1 MSFVPDQTQALLTVA
16 EMAASDRAAIAAGI
30 AGTRLMA
37 AAGNGVFEAIVSRFP
52 PQPTIVLCGP
62 GNNGGDGY
70 VVAEK
75 LRRAGWDVAV
85 ASLVRRAALKGDAA
99 RAAALWQGRTVALD
113 AVDVLDGRT
122 LAVDAL
128 FGAGLARPLE
138 GVAGAVVAAIGA
150 RGLACVGVDVPSG
163 VEGDTGKVLGC
174 APRCALTVTF
184 FRLKP
189 GHLLLPGRALCGET
203 VLVDIGTP
211 ADILDALEPR
221 TWRNDP
227 ALWRAAL
234 PRREM
239 SDHKYRRGHALIYG
253 GARLTGAARLAAL
266 AARRM
271 GAGLATIA
279 APVEAGPVYR
289 AGDAGT
295 IVADCEFPSDYAA
308 LLADRRFNAVVIGP
322 GLGRGKA
329 TWRKLEQAL
338 ASGAEERRFVI
349 DADALTSAGDSQ
361 RLFGLLGPHCVLTP
375 HEGEFARLFASIAP
389 DLDKLTRARRAARR
403 SGAIVLLKG
412 ADTVVAAPDG
422 RAAINANAPAWLAS
436 AGSGDVLAGMVGGLL
451 AQGVEPFCAAAA
463 AVWLHGLAGRLAGP
477 ALVAEDLPVTLRD
490 VWKAL

>member
-1 MSFVPDQTQALLTVA
+1 MSFTPDPTQALLTVA
-16 EMAASDRAAIAAGI
+16 EMAASDRSAIAAGV
-30 AGTRLMA
+30 AGSRLMA

-75 LRRAGWDVAV
+75 LRRAGWDVVV
-85 ASLVRRAALKGDAA
+85 ASLVRREALKGAA
-99 RAAALWQGRTVALD
+99 AWAAALWQGPTVALD
-113 AVDVLDGRT
+113 GIEVLDGRT
-122 LAVDAL
+122 MVVDAL
-128 FGAGLARPLE
+128 FGAGLTRPLD
-138 GVAGAVVAAIGA
+138 GIAGAVVAAIGA
-150 RGLACVGVDVPSG
+150 RGLTCIGVDVPSG
-163 VEGDTGKVLGC
+163 VQGDTGKVLGC

-189 GHLLLPGRALCGET
+189 GHLLLPGRELCGET
-203 VLVDIGTP
+203 VLVEIGTP
-211 ADILDALEPR
+211 SQVLDAIAPR
-221 TWRNDP
+221 AWRNDP
-227 ALWRAAL
+227 ALWRAGL

-271 GAGLATIA
+271 GAGLVTIA
-279 APVEAGPVYR
+279 APVEAAAIYR

-322 GLGRGKA
+322 GLGRGEA
-329 TWRKLEQAL
+329 SWRKLDQAL
-338 ASGAEERRFVI
+338 ASGLGERCFVI
-349 DADALTSAGDSQ
+349 DADALTSADDSQ
-361 RLFGLLGPHCVLTP
+361 RLFDRLGPHCVLTP

-389 DLDKLTRARRAARR
+389 DLDKLARARMAARE
-403 SGAIVLLKG
+403 SGAVVLLKG

-422 RAAINANAPAWLAS
+422 RAVVNANAPAWLAS
-436 AGSGDVLAGMVGGLL
+436 AGSGDVLAGMIGGLL

-477 ALVAEDLPVTLRD
+477 ALIAEDLPVALRD
-490 VWKAL
+490 AWKTL